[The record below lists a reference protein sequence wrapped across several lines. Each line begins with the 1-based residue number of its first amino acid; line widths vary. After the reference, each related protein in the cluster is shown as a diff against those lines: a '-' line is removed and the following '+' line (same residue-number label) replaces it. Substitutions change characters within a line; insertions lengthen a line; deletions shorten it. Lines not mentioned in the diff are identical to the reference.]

1 MDKDSSDEGPV
12 DTGFFKKL
20 NEGVGAAD
28 SSDDD
33 SEEMDDGNPK
43 DTRTAAQKI
52 LDAKMGRKFEPAA
65 PPKKV
70 EMEYN
75 DDYDDMDL
83 SLSLTKKEPGIIKPQ
98 RV

>member
-1 MDKDSSDEGPV
+1 
-12 DTGFFKKL
+12 
-20 NEGVGAAD
+20 
-28 SSDDD
+28 
-33 SEEMDDGNPK
+33 
-43 DTRTAAQKI
+43 
-52 LDAKMGRKFEPAA
+52 MGRKFEPAA